1 MVIVADSTTYPVQGF
16 NSATEEN
23 LFERRGSF
31 QFIQSVFVRLYFD
44 LPALGLMTDVDVLLQ
59 SANQP
64 VSLTNGLGGTN
75 HQPPI
80 LVSVNSSGRT

>member
-1 MVIVADSTTYPVQGF
+1 
-16 NSATEEN
+16 
-23 LFERRGSF
+23 
-31 QFIQSVFVRLYFD
+31 
-44 LPALGLMTDVDVLLQ
+44 MTDVDILFQ

-80 LVSVNSSGRT
+80 LVSVNSSGRTLESKPTGVINSRLTIYYSSWGGSKSS